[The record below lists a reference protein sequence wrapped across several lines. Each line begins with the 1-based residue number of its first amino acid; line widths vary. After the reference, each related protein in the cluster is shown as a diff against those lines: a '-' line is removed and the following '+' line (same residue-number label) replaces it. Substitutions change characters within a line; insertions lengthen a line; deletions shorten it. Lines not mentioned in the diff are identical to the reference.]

1 MQVRHWACIVWSVAV
16 AVGAMAQGR
25 AVWPLAVHDFGVINE
40 ADGKVS
46 CIMPLVN
53 AGDAPLVIAS
63 ARASCGCTA
72 TDFPRTPIAP
82 GDTAFV
88 TITYNPAGRPGDFTK
103 SVLIFTDVEPRR
115 SQITITGTVI
125 AAPESLDEHYP
136 VAAGSLRLESANV
149 PLGEVLRGQTR
160 NAYIRAIN
168 ASPDTIVVS
177 VSGGGPAIQAHAV
190 PDTVPPA
197 ATVALTVHYDA
208 ARAPLWGFIADS
220 LLVSSVPLRGVA
232 ETAAATV
239 HVMAVV
245 VEDFS
250 KMTERQRQ
258 DAPSASLSCGYRVNC
273 GPLAVGAPGTC
284 RFTVKNTGH
293 DRLSLRRLWSP
304 SRAVTA
310 TADRTEIKRGKE
322 ATITVT
328 VDPALVDEPLLNTTL
343 TVITNDPEHPRQVV
357 RVVGEITNQT
367 RQ

>member
-1 MQVRHWACIVWSVAV
+1 MCGAAFAV
-16 AVGAMAQGR
+16 AAMAQGR
-25 AVWPLAVHDFGVINE
+25 VVLPLTKHDFGVIHE
-40 ADGKVS
+40 AEGKVS
-46 CIMPLVN
+46 CAMPVIN
-53 AGDAPLVIAS
+53 GGDEPLVIA
-63 ARASCGCTA
+63 AVRASCGCTA

-149 PLGEVLRGQTR
+149 PLGEVLRGKTR
-160 NAYIRAIN
+160 NAYIRGIN
-168 ASPDTIVVS
+168 ASTDTIVVS
-177 VSGGGPAIQAHAV
+177 VSGGGPAIDADAA

-197 ATVALTVHYDA
+197 ATVAVTVHYDA
-208 ARAPLWGFIADS
+208 ARAPLWGFHADS
-220 LLVSSVPLRGVA
+220 LHVSSVPLHGGA
-232 ETAAATV
+232 GTAAATV

-250 KMTERQRQ
+250 KMTEQQRRS
-258 DAPSASLSCGYRVNC
+258 APVATLSCDNRLNC
-273 GPLAVGAPGTC
+273 GPLAAGVPSTC

-310 TADRTEIKRGKE
+310 TADRSEVKRGKE

-328 VDPALVDEPLLNTTL
+328 VDPALVDAPLLNTTL

-357 RVVGEITNQT
+357 RVVGEIINDS